1 MPAGGVR
8 EWLEAKDPGFVAVK
22 RAARVSVAT
31 FLGFYFSL
39 YVVGQTQMAFFASF
53 GCIALGALSEV
64 TGEPWQRTKTYL
76 AALVAGVIL
85 VTLGTLLAF
94 NTWAAAAGMLVVG
107 FIVAYAGVGGPR
119 VLGAATGLQLLYIL
133 PSFPPYVPEALGW
146 RLIGLV
152 LAVALLALADRL
164 LWPPPVPTPFR
175 RRLAEAIRGLREEVA
190 ALREADVDQQTGAK
204 SDVFDDQTATEQHSS
219 TATADRARPT

>member
-1 MPAGGVR
+1 MSRGSER
-8 EWLEAKDPGFVAVK
+8 RLTWQH
-22 RAARVSVAT
+22 
-31 FLGFYFSL
+31 SL
-39 YVVGQTQMAFFASF
+39 
-53 GCIALGALSEV
+53 
-64 TGEPWQRTKTYL
+64 
-76 AALVAGVIL
+76 AGVIL

-175 RRLAEAIRGLREEVA
+175 RRLAEAIRGVREE
-190 ALREADVDQQTGAK
+190 DCGA
-204 SDVFDDQTATEQHSS
+204 SRS
-219 TATADRARPT
+219 RR